1 MSNAPTPPPDVLRVL
16 LRFPFDA
23 VAAGKVL
30 KRDDVKRWM
39 AGIARSIWRKD
50 RVLRNT
56 FAEEDFAGE
65 LVGGLWMKLTQLRS
79 QPNDRDPA
87 AYLAGILRNL
97 AKDEWRRRVAQ
108 KRGGG
113 QVDVEFDGNTDA
125 ARDGGAAVRAEEGQ
139 RVERVIATARR
150 AGVLTGGRRAVFI
163 GMIAPEA
170 LESSEVVEAGKTFV
184 RGPAPTMTLVKR
196 MLRNTLP
203 PVLDSGAT
211 ETFAWIA
218 RCPDPVEVTRS
229 WAAWRTHDVRAA
241 RTALDTVQKNFRR
254 AREDVLEALNAEGG
268 EA

>member
-30 KRDDVKRWM
+30 KRPDVSGWM
-39 AGIARSIWRKD
+39 TAIAGSIWRKD

-56 FAEEDFAGE
+56 FAEKDFADE

-113 QVDVEFDGNTDA
+113 QIRVDFDENTEDH
-125 ARDGGAAVRAEEGQ
+125 RHRGAAVQVDAEH
-139 RVERVIATARR
+139 RVERLIATARR
-150 AGVLTGGRRAVFI
+150 DGVLTPGRRAVFV
-163 GMIAPEA
+163 GMIAPQDLA
-170 LESSEVVEAGKTFV
+170 SNEVVEAGKSFV
-184 RGPAPTMTLVKR
+184 RGPDVTMTFVKR
-196 MLRNTLP
+196 MLRNTAP
-203 PVLDSGAT
+203 PAVDKDS
-211 ETFAWIA
+211 EHTFVWIA
-218 RCPDPVEVTRS
+218 RCPDAPDTTPGWGTWLS
-229 WAAWRTHDVRAA
+229 TSPSQARA
-241 RTALDTVQKNFRR
+241 ALDTVQKNFRR
-254 AREDVLEALNAEGG
+254 AREDVVKAAKSEGG